1 MDIISFVNGYKNMA
15 TEGMKNDYLRE
26 NLKVVDYLPIIEK
39 DKISDRIANI
49 STYEYEKYKDGN
61 GKDVIKR
68 TGNIKVNTTLQY
80 LLFCRAVI
88 ENYTNLTVKSEDFF
102 AEYDALKS
110 SGLLTILMVEYEN
123 HPSIIPASEISEL
136 NTMILSKQSDI
147 LKNECEIHNFI
158 RGQIERFGKLA
169 NITITPLLDVIK
181 EKIIDIPKEDIN
193 TIVDMLKNGDFKE
206 A

>member
-1 MDIISFVNGYKNMA
+1 MRK
-15 TEGMKNDYLRE
+15 
-26 NLKVVDYLPIIEK
+26 LK
-39 DKISDRIANI
+39 RILCGLCMLLLILSVGQMNSHIQINAKSI
-49 STYEYEKYKDGN
+49 TYTIKTKKVEYKDEN

-181 EKIIDIPKEDIN
+181 EKVTDIPKEDIN

-206 A
+206 V